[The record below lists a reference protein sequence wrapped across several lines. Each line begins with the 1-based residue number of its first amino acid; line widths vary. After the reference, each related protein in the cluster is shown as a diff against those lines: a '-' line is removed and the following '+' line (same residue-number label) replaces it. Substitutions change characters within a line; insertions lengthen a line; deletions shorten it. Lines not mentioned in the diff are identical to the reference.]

1 MRLWKE
7 IYIFSSLNRMKFT
20 LKNAIAVSFGFAIL
34 YGIYLLARPYVTQGF
49 TSGGSTFTLYYADW
63 CPHCKAVKPAFQS
76 WMSTQTVVTAQM
88 YEADKDAAKVQAA
101 GVKGFPTFVLKK
113 ADGTT
118 VECNAR
124 DADGWNAFLKSNL

>member
-1 MRLWKE
+1 
-7 IYIFSSLNRMKFT
+7 
-20 LKNAIAVSFGFAIL
+20 
-34 YGIYLLARPYVTQGF
+34 
-49 TSGGSTFTLYYADW
+49 
-63 CPHCKAVKPAFQS
+63 
-76 WMSTQTVVTAQM
+76 M

>member
-1 MRLWKE
+1 MNLSKTILVVGVVIVLLVVLGMIAKGTE
-7 IYIFSSLNRMKFT
+7 GFLPGFGTAGAPPVGKF
-20 LKNAIAVSFGFAIL
+20 VM
-34 YGIYLLARPYVTQGF
+34 
-49 TSGGSTFTLYYADW
+49 YYADW
-63 CPHCKAVKPAFQS
+63 CPHCKSVKPAFQS